1 MGLDLL
7 ALLLV
12 FPLLCWWCDGA
23 LVKYRFDR
31 RETFQAASRF
41 IERMQN
47 PANCTGLE
55 YVVVSMGCGGG
66 FAAHFQLAA
75 SEWMRVAKAVNYSKP
90 VLIVG
95 HIRGYSDGP
104 ECEHANKDWTCF
116 FEPMS
121 SSACQSELLRS
132 GKQVGPRLE
141 GVRLDDSLLPA
152 DFSHV
157 GFAWW
162 WGFVQAR
169 MFRMRPEV
177 EKLVLAEGARMDGG
191 RGFPLSNTTPVA
203 VAGLHVRHGDKS
215 SDGFKH
221 HSFEAEVA
229 AVRKSP
235 ECINISSCIV
245 TLNDTLS
252 TSTSTPPQPSNPSPK
267 AVRLFVASDD
277 ASVLV
282 SARVAGHL
290 VKEAAGVSTQTSTAG
305 MFKTLMTN
313 KAVAYNATV
322 EIITDVFYLSHCST
336 LVGILASQVFRLAAG
351 MSNATGVL
359 QHAAVMDYS
368 QLGKVKRMSE
378 RWSLPLPEDF
388 SPA

>member
-1 MGLDLL
+1 MIP
-7 ALLLV
+7 AFLLV
-12 FPLLCWWCDGA
+12 LFLLCRWCDGA
-23 LVKYRFDR
+23 LVKYKFDR
-31 RETFQAASRF
+31 LETFQAASRF
-41 IERMQN
+41 IEKMQN
-47 PANCTGLE
+47 PVNCTGLE

-121 SSACQSELLRS
+121 APACQSELLRS
-132 GKQVGPRLE
+132 GKQVGPRLD

-152 DFSHV
+152 EFSHV

-169 MFRMRPEV
+169 MFRLRPEV

-191 RGFPLSNTTPVA
+191 RGFPLSNATVA

-235 ECINISSCIV
+235 ECINSSSCIV
-245 TLNDTLS
+245 TLNDTLAS
-252 TSTSTPPQPSNPSPK
+252 GAPPPPNN
-267 AVRLFVASDD
+267 AVRLRLFVASDD

-290 VKEAAGVSTQTSTAG
+290 VKEAAGVSTQTSSAG

-322 EIITDVFYLSHCST
+322 EIITDVFFLSHCST
-336 LVGILASQVFRLAAG
+336 LVGILASQVFRLAVG
-351 MSNATGVL
+351 MSNATGIL

-378 RWSLPLPEDF
+378 RWALPLPEDF